1 MSYLLFAE
9 SLKKCY
15 IDVVNGDAE
24 NHNNHIL
31 DHSFGESISIVYN
44 HSLIGIR
51 SAHLLEAE
59 KHVFKYIMLMT
70 QNKSFTWDLM
80 NLLRLIILS
89 FFSFF
94 LFFLLFFFLLL
105 IFFLLFSSLLLFF
118 FFFFFFLFLSFL
130 FYIFSFKI
138 DYFIIFKSVIVRSC

>member
-1 MSYLLFAE
+1 MFGITLIKNGKQTHKTIQQLPQKQKKLIVAHIFFFHVIKEMSYLLFAE

-70 QNKSFTWDLM
+70 QN
-80 NLLRLIILS
+80 
-89 FFSFF
+89 
-94 LFFLLFFFLLL
+94 
-105 IFFLLFSSLLLFF
+105 
-118 FFFFFFLFLSFL
+118 
-130 FYIFSFKI
+130 
-138 DYFIIFKSVIVRSC
+138 

>member
-89 FFSFF
+89 FFFPSFF
-94 LFFLLFFFLLL
+94 FFFSFFPSSYIFFFSFLLFFYFS
-105 IFFLLFSSLLLFF
+105 FSSFS
-118 FFFFFFLFLSFL
+118 FFFFLFFFISFLLRLIILSFL
-130 FYIFSFKI
+130 NQ
-138 DYFIIFKSVIVRSC
+138 

>member
-89 FFSFF
+89 FFPSFF
-94 LFFLLFFFLLL
+94 FFFSFFPSSYIFFFSFLLFFYFS
-105 IFFLLFSSLLLFF
+105 FSSFS
-118 FFFFFFLFLSFL
+118 FFFFLFFFISFLLRLIILSFL
-130 FYIFSFKI
+130 NQ
-138 DYFIIFKSVIVRSC
+138 

>member
-105 IFFLLFSSLLLFF
+105 IFFSSLFFSSSIFLFL
-118 FFFFFFLFLSFL
+118 LFLSFS
-130 FYIFSFKI
+130 FFSFL
-138 DYFIIFKSVIVRSC
+138 YLFF

>member
-1 MSYLLFAE
+1 MFGITLIKKIGKQTQNNPTTSSKTKKNIIVAHIFFLFHVINEMSYLLFAE

-89 FFSFF
+89 F
-94 LFFLLFFFLLL
+94 LNQ
-105 IFFLLFSSLLLFF
+105 
-118 FFFFFFLFLSFL
+118 
-130 FYIFSFKI
+130 
-138 DYFIIFKSVIVRSC
+138 

>member
-9 SLKKCY
+9 SLKKCC

-89 FFSFF
+89 F
-94 LFFLLFFFLLL
+94 LNQ
-105 IFFLLFSSLLLFF
+105 
-118 FFFFFFLFLSFL
+118 
-130 FYIFSFKI
+130 
-138 DYFIIFKSVIVRSC
+138 

>member
-1 MSYLLFAE
+1 MIKKKIGKQTHKTIQQLPQKQKKCNCCTHFFLFHVIKEMSYLLFAE

-44 HSLIGIR
+44 HSFIGIR

-70 QNKSFTWDLM
+70 QNKSFT
-80 NLLRLIILS
+80 
-89 FFSFF
+89 
-94 LFFLLFFFLLL
+94 
-105 IFFLLFSSLLLFF
+105 
-118 FFFFFFLFLSFL
+118 
-130 FYIFSFKI
+130 
-138 DYFIIFKSVIVRSC
+138 

>member
-1 MSYLLFAE
+1 MLHTFFFLFHVIKEMSYLLFAE

-59 KHVFKYIMLMT
+59 KQVFKYIMLMT

-89 FFSFF
+89 F
-94 LFFLLFFFLLL
+94 LNQ
-105 IFFLLFSSLLLFF
+105 
-118 FFFFFFLFLSFL
+118 
-130 FYIFSFKI
+130 
-138 DYFIIFKSVIVRSC
+138 